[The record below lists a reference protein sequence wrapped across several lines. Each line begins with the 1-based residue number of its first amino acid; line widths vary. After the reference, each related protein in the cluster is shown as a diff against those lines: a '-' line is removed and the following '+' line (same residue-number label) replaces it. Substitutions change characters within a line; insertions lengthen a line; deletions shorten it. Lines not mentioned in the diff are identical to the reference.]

1 VDVVHHYILISLTL
15 FRSLLS
21 PVHKMHQ
28 LEKEGGKI
36 EEKWPTESGQLLN
49 KQSVALMKEAA
60 LWLA

>member
-1 VDVVHHYILISLTL
+1 
-15 FRSLLS
+15 
-21 PVHKMHQ
+21 MHQ

-60 LWLA
+60 LWLAWLLRGRSLSLLIGTEVT